1 MPSNP
6 AMPMP
11 HLQSPLLHEL
21 TRRWWLLL
29 LRGIAAIVFGVLAF
43 MWPGLTLLT
52 LVILYGAFALV
63 DGVFALAGAIGR
75 RGGGGAVPTWWL
87 VLTGLL
93 DIAVGLI
100 ALLWPGITAFALI
113 LFIGAWAVV
122 RGIFEIVAAIQ
133 MRKQIEGEWLL
144 ITLGV
149 LTVLF
154 GLAVLVFPTAG
165 ALGLVWA
172 IAAWAIVI
180 GIFMVML
187 AFRVRSHHNR
197 MTDTAAAPVGTA
209 R

>member
-6 AMPMP
+6 AMPLP
-11 HLQSPLLHEL
+11 HAQSPLLQEL

-29 LRGIAAIVFGVLAF
+29 LRGIAAIAFGVLAF
-43 MWPGLTLLT
+43 MWPGITLLT
-52 LVILYGAFALV
+52 LVILYGAFMLV
-63 DGVFALAGAIGR
+63 DGVIALAAAVGR
-75 RGGGGAVPTWWL
+75 RHDATVPTWWL
-87 VLTGLL
+87 VLTGIL

-100 ALLWPGITAFALI
+100 ALLWPGITAFVLI
-113 LFIGAWAVV
+113 VFIGAWAIV

-149 LTVLF
+149 LSVLF
-154 GLAVLVFPTAG
+154 GLAVLAVPGAG
-165 ALGLVWA
+165 ALGLIWA
-172 IAAWAIVI
+172 IAAYAIVI

-197 MTDTAAAPVGTA
+197 MTSTAAAQPGAA